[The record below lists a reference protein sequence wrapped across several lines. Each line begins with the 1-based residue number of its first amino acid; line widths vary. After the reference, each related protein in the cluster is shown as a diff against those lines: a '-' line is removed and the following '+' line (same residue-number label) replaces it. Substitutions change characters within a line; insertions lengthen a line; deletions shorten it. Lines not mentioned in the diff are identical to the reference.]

1 VAAPGKPERGPRS
14 GNPTVYAIR
23 GDQLTPIAVQT
34 GISDGRYT
42 EVLSGLKAGERVVVE
57 DKQPDQK
64 PAGAQPSFRL
74 RAF

>member
-1 VAAPGKPERGPRS
+1 M
-14 GNPTVYAIR
+14 R

-42 EVLSGLKAGERVVVE
+42 EVLGGELKVGDRVVVE

-64 PAGAQPSFRL
+64 PGGAQPPFRM